1 MSKKGEGGRK
11 ALSSGARSVTATSS
25 FSEISIFVCTHE
37 YGKTVFSNNLILERV
52 LKSCIF
58 GNCFHRRRVDEASVA
73 ASFLSSTLPQ
83 NVDKFLMLICK

>member
-52 LKSCIF
+52 FEKLHF
-58 GNCFHRRRVDEASVA
+58 R
-73 ASFLSSTLPQ
+73 
-83 NVDKFLMLICK
+83 